1 MSMSPLETGGI
12 PVFAL
17 AIGIRIKIPYCRYY
31 GESLSLIHISEPTRR
46 TPISYAVF
54 CLKKKSM
61 PSSA

>member
-31 GESLSLIHISEPTRR
+31 GESLSIEAETK
-46 TPISYAVF
+46 PIRWNSDLWNTSIYIRP
-54 CLKKKSM
+54 M
-61 PSSA
+61 GI